1 MFSDFDTDP
10 SFLKLSTLSGL
21 NHGLAVLKSQLD
33 TGGIMAALKYLNSR
47 IDHRFTAIY
56 KFQGAMQRAVFLYD
70 KQGHSSTRFNA
81 IATSE
86 TLGRFITASQPFGVT
101 NSATD
106 AFLNENGHRSLVT
119 SFYGVALSRAGA
131 KPTGSLC
138 HFDLKPQTLPSPVER
153 DFLNRA
159 RSLLFVRLNGFGH

>member
-1 MFSDFDTDP
+1 MLSNFDTDP
-10 SFLKLSTLSGL
+10 SFLKLSALSGL
-21 NHGLAVLKSQLD
+21 NHGLAVLKSELD
-33 TGGIMAALKYLNSR
+33 DGGVMAALKYLNGR

-70 KQGHSSTRFNA
+70 KLGHSGSRFNA

-86 TLGRFITASQPFGVT
+86 SLGRFITVSQPFGVT
-101 NSATD
+101 DSATD
-106 AFLNENGHRSLVT
+106 AFLSEHGHRSLVS
-119 SFYGVALSRAGA
+119 SFYGVALSPAGT

-138 HFDLKPQTLPSPVER
+138 HFDLKPQGLPSPVER

-159 RSLLFVRLNGFGH
+159 RSLLSIRLNGFGH

>member
-1 MFSDFDTDP
+1 M
-10 SFLKLSTLSGL
+10 
-21 NHGLAVLKSQLD
+21 LKSELD
-33 TGGIMAALKYLNSR
+33 DGGVMAALKYLNGR

-56 KFQGAMQRAVFLYD
+56 KFQGPTQRAVFLYD
-70 KQGHSSTRFNA
+70 KQGQSGSRFNA

-86 TLGRFITASQPFGVT
+86 SLGRFITVSQPFGVT

-106 AFLNENGHRSLVT
+106 AFLSENSHHCLVT
-119 SFYGVALSRAGA
+119 SFYGVALSPANT

-138 HFDLKPQTLPSPVER
+138 HFDLKPQKLPSPVER

-159 RSLLFVRLNGFGH
+159 RNLLFIRLNGFGH